1 MKGRSM
7 SEREEKFEKMLQ
19 GVQEE
24 DAMKK
29 KVVYFTFPLVVL
41 VLICVLFLNNIL
53 VVKKLCI

>member
-41 VLICVLFLNNIL
+41 VLICVLFLNNIV
-53 VVKKLCI
+53 VVKKLWI